1 MTQRFAQYYLINHI
15 ELNGRRKQQLQT
27 DVNKRQLT
35 DVSHCSH
42 TAITRLYML
51 LIRLDG
57 VWNSL
62 IYCNYPTHRL
72 SRLKYSNPIHSEESG
87 LVFLREE

>member
-1 MTQRFAQYYLINHI
+1 MTQRFAQYYLINHN

-35 DVSHCSH
+35 DVSHYSH
-42 TAITRLYML
+42 TTITRLYML

-57 VWNSL
+57 V
-62 IYCNYPTHRL
+62 
-72 SRLKYSNPIHSEESG
+72 
-87 LVFLREE
+87 